1 MLFTRLAAS
10 GLFSN
15 IQVQSLQT
23 LCRRALLFQTARKF
37 PNTEG
42 QSFWIAWIS
51 PSLDIRMEA
60 AGAQQELL
68 WTRSHPVIC
77 QINRPGSWSGCRALT
92 GSGRYVRWQL
102 SPTVTRGRASCQ
114 TRLVCLSSSWPPAV
128 CRLLGFQQFWG
139 FELRISILAFDSR
152 YCEGKSCTKRI
163 HLWTLRTHIIGW
175 FENINRLSLSPLL
188 PMLFCQRGQRST
200 AVLLTGNN
208 CQVAEFPQLLRRL
221 HKMLNSCCAA
231 WHNWPSYSCLWAP
244 R

>member
-1 MLFTRLAAS
+1 
-10 GLFSN
+10 
-15 IQVQSLQT
+15 
-23 LCRRALLFQTARKF
+23 
-37 PNTEG
+37 
-42 QSFWIAWIS
+42 
-51 PSLDIRMEA
+51 MEA

-152 YCEGKSCTKRI
+152 YCEGKSSTTAQNGSIFERCEPTLDGLRISIGYHCRLSCQCYSAKEDREAPRSYWPGIIAKLQSFHNCCVVCTKC
-163 HLWTLRTHIIGW
+163 LTVVA
-175 FENINRLSLSPLL
+175 
-188 PMLFCQRGQRST
+188 QRGTTDHHT
-200 AVLLTGNN
+200 AVCGPHAN
-208 CQVAEFPQLLRRL
+208 A
-221 HKMLNSCCAA
+221 S
-231 WHNWPSYSCLWAP
+231 PSW